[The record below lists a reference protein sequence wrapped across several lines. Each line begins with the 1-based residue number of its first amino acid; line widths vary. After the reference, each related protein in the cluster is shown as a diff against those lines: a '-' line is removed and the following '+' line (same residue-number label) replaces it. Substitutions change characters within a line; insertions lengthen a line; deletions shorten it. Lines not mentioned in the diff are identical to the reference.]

1 MKKLYNIIILNSLL
15 ISLISISACTK
26 DYLEKKPLGTLN
38 ESTLATKAGVNGLL
52 IGAYSLLDND
62 GTAGGGWPSGKWIF
76 GGVASDDAHTGTT
89 ASALQP
95 VPLYENYTD
104 NATTTSVNSKWMVLY
119 SGVQRA
125 NDVLRLLPKVSITDL
140 PADQAEQIKAEAIFL
155 RGYYHLEAALMWR
168 NIPFIDEGIS
178 FANDNYIVGNETSA
192 WPKIEADFQFAA
204 DKLSPTKTEAGRANS
219 WAAKAFLVKT
229 YMFEH
234 KFTEAKPLLDDIIA
248 NGVTAN
254 GKKYALLEHY
264 HDNFDPAKKNSSES
278 VFACQMS
285 VNDGAG
291 GANGTASNGTGHAG
305 PYGGPYPSYGFYQPS
320 FSLVNSYKTDPAT
333 GLPLLDTFNDSD
345 VKNDQGISSTE
356 SFTPYEG
363 TLDSRLDWTVSR
375 RGIPLLDWGIN
386 PGQAWVRQQSVA
398 GPYLSIKSANP
409 QSEPEAREAGGSN
422 STGVNDNLIRFA
434 DVLLWAAEVEVEVG
448 SLDKAEMY
456 VNQIRLRAANPSGW
470 VHTYIDN
477 NDPLK
482 GTTDIPAANYKVGLY
497 NGQFMLNGQEYA
509 RKAVRFERKLE
520 LAMECHR
527 FFDLQRYDNGTG
539 YMADVLN
546 AYIQHETSIPGY
558 NFGYMVGAKFIKG
571 KNEIYPIPQPQID
584 LSVVDGAPK
593 LIQNPNYN

>member
-1 MKKLYNIIILNSLL
+1 MKRVYTILILTASMILLVALNS
-15 ISLISISACTK
+15 CKK
-26 DYLEKKPLGTLN
+26 DFLEKNPLGSLN
-38 ESTLATKAGVNGLL
+38 ESTLATNAGVNGLL

-125 NDVLRLLPKVSITDL
+125 NDVLRLLPKISETNL
-140 PADQAEQIKAEAIFL
+140 PAAQAEQIKAEAMFL
-155 RGYYHLEAALMWR
+155 RGYYHLEAALMWK
-168 NIPFIDEGIS
+168 NIPYVDESVS
-178 FANDNYIVGNETSA
+178 FANDNYVVGNETSA

-204 DKLSPTKTEAGRANS
+204 DKLTPTKTQAGRANS
-219 WAAKAFLVKT
+219 WASKAFLVKT

-234 KFTEAKPLLDDIIA
+234 KYTEAKTLLDNIIP

-254 GKKYALLEHY
+254 GKKYALLDHY

-285 VNDGAG
+285 VNDGAS

-320 FSLVNSYKTDPAT
+320 FSLVNSYKTDPVT
-333 GLPLLDTFNDSD
+333 GLPLLDTFNDVD
-345 VKNDQGISSTE
+345 VKNDEGISSTD
-356 SFTPYEG
+356 SFIPYDG
-363 TLDSRLDWTVSR
+363 TLDPRLDWTVSR
-375 RGIPLLDWGIN
+375 RGIPLLDWGVM
-386 PGQAWVRQQSVA
+386 PGQAWVRQQNVA

-409 QSEPEAREAGGSN
+409 QSEAAAREAGGSN
-422 STGVNDNLIRFA
+422 STAVNDNLIRFA
-434 DVLLWAAEVEVEVG
+434 DVLLWAAEVETEVG
-448 SLDKAEMY
+448 NLDKAQTY
-456 VNQIRLRAANPSGW
+456 VNQVRARAANPAGW
-470 VHTYIDN
+470 VYTYIN
-477 NDPLK
+477 NSDPLK
-482 GTTDIPAANYKVGLY
+482 GVTNIPAANYKAGLY
-497 NGQFMLNGQEYA
+497 TVGQFALNGQDYA

-520 LAMECHR
+520 LAMEGHR

-546 AYIQHETSIPGY
+546 AYILHETTIAGY
-558 NFGYMVGAKFIKG
+558 NFNYMVGAKFTKG
-571 KNEIYPIPQPQID
+571 KNEIYPIPQPQVD
-584 LSVVDGAPK
+584 LSVVNGTPK
-593 LIQNPNYN
+593 LKQNPNY